1 MEIHFVNKIKLKRRQ
16 KKMECKDCMNF
27 DVCENNA
34 KNTEELCD
42 NFNANA
48 VTIGDDETETEA
60 KDFDEVEETTDKAG
74 DTVEEETTEESTE
87 DIKEVNTNLNDQ
99 IDSAINSLVDSVKN
113 VVKDIKIS
121 KPVQEE
127 KPKKTFHFKFGFWQY
142 LTTACLVNGAV
153 AIFRA
158 IYNRDRR

>member
-1 MEIHFVNKIKLKRRQ
+1 
-16 KKMECKDCMNF
+16 MECKDCMNF

-42 NFNANA
+42 NFNANT

-74 DTVEEETTEESTE
+74 DAVEENETTDDTPLKNIST
-87 DIKEVNTNLNDQ
+87 DLNDQ
-99 IDSAINSLVDSVKN
+99 LDTAINNLMDSVKS
-113 VVKDIKIS
+113 VVKDIKIT

>member
-1 MEIHFVNKIKLKRRQ
+1 
-16 KKMECKDCMNF
+16 MECKDCMNF

-42 NFNANA
+42 DFNANA
-48 VTIGDDETETEA
+48 VTIGNDETETEV

-74 DTVEEETTEESTE
+74 DTVEEDTTL
-87 DIKEVNTNLNDQ
+87 NTQ

>member
-1 MEIHFVNKIKLKRRQ
+1 
-16 KKMECKDCMNF
+16 MECKDCMNF
-27 DVCENNA
+27 DICE
-34 KNTEELCD
+34 NTEELCD

-74 DTVEEETTEESTE
+74 DAVEEETTEESTE
-87 DIKEVNTNLNDQ
+87 DIKKDNITFNDLNDQ

-113 VVKDIKIS
+113 VVKDINFNKS
-121 KPVQEE
+121 EKVEE

>member
-1 MEIHFVNKIKLKRRQ
+1 
-16 KKMECKDCMNF
+16 MECKDCMNF
-27 DVCENNA
+27 DVCEDNA

-48 VTIGDDETETEA
+48 VTIGDDETETEV
-60 KDFDEVEETTDKAG
+60 KDFDEVDKTTDKAG
-74 DTVEEETTEESTE
+74 DVVEENEVTDDTPLKHIST
-87 DIKEVNTNLNDQ
+87 DLNDQ
-99 IDSAINSLVDSVKN
+99 LDSAINSLVDSVKN
-113 VVKDIKIS
+113 VVKDINFNKS
-121 KPVQEE
+121 EKVEE

>member
-1 MEIHFVNKIKLKRRQ
+1 
-16 KKMECKDCMNF
+16 MNF

-42 NFNANA
+42 DFNANA
-48 VTIGDDETETEA
+48 VTIGNDETETEV

-74 DTVEEETTEESTE
+74 DTVEEDTTL
-87 DIKEVNTNLNDQ
+87 NTQ

>member
-1 MEIHFVNKIKLKRRQ
+1 
-16 KKMECKDCMNF
+16 MECKDCMNF

-42 NFNANA
+42 NFNANT

-74 DTVEEETTEESTE
+74 DAVEENETTDDTPLKNIST
-87 DIKEVNTNLNDQ
+87 DLNDQ
-99 IDSAINSLVDSVKN
+99 LDTAINNLMDSVKN
-113 VVKDIKIS
+113 VVKDIKIT

>member
-1 MEIHFVNKIKLKRRQ
+1 
-16 KKMECKDCMNF
+16 MECKDCMNF

-74 DTVEEETTEESTE
+74 DAVEENEAADDTPLKHIST
-87 DIKEVNTNLNDQ
+87 DLNDQ
-99 IDSAINSLVDSVKN
+99 LDSAINSLVDSVKN
-113 VVKDIKIS
+113 VVKDINFNKS
-121 KPVQEE
+121 EKVEE

>member
-1 MEIHFVNKIKLKRRQ
+1 
-16 KKMECKDCMNF
+16 MECKDCMNF

-48 VTIGDDETETEA
+48 VTIGDNETETEA

-74 DTVEEETTEESTE
+74 DAVEENETTDDTPLKNIST
-87 DIKEVNTNLNDQ
+87 DLNDQ
-99 IDSAINSLVDSVKN
+99 LDTAINNLMDSVKS

-142 LTTACLVNGAV
+142 LTTACLVNGTV